1 MYSGVPL
8 QILPLKIS
16 PVVGALNVVDEWLT
30 AEKLSNNTIVM
41 YIDSQ
46 FDLCCSL
53 SLFSLFLSLS
63 LSLSHPPSLP
73 LSLSLHFLTL
83 CIPGRWTFLVV
94 TLLLLTNL
102 SLL

>member
-53 SLFSLFLSLS
+53 SLSLF
-63 LSLSHPPSLP
+63 
-73 LSLSLHFLTL
+73 SLHFPLTL